1 MNLALVPAE
10 AGGILPGF
18 ETGHP
23 VIGDALHRRA

>member
-10 AGGILPGF
+10 ADGILLGP
-18 ETGHP
+18 ETGRP